1 MNQNYFDNIINQ
13 CLWTYVSSYYSDV
26 IKYICP
32 DHTFGWAPQGYLIV
46 VHIYQKIPVIKF
58 QQIKSQLTNFIVRIT
73 GLEPS
78 TVKILIYQNSRSN
91 NTL

>member
-1 MNQNYFDNIINQ
+1 MNENYFDNIINQ
-13 CLWTYVSSYYSDV
+13 CLWTYVSLHYSDV

-32 DHTFGWAPQGYLIV
+32 DHTFGWAPQGYLII
-46 VHIYQKIPVIKF
+46 VHTYQKVPFVKF
-58 QQIKSQLTNFIVRIT
+58 QQINSQLSDFIVRIT